1 MIEKL
6 EQLTLSKFVD
16 LVCGNTRVLLQRRE
30 KASPNKLA
38 IATRNIVLEYRAIAD
53 PGGTNSYF
61 KHIEDW
67 IKAKISVV
75 LFTMCNNLTTLK
87 QYGRAKEVLE
97 AYGLSVNGW
106 TDGRVEGTIQAK
118 LAQAQRELEDFE
130 TENEKVS
137 AEREKIR
144 AQFDAQTAAI
154 MAHFKFQIDPATIKA
169 TLYAN
174 LVARHNREIKAQM
187 AALKKR

>member
-6 EQLTLSKFVD
+6 EQLTLSQFVD
-16 LVCGNTRVLLQRRE
+16 LVCGDTSVLHDKHE
-30 KASPNKLA
+30 IVSSDKLA
-38 IATRNIVLEYRAIAD
+38 VATRNIVLEYRAIAD

-61 KHIEDW
+61 KHVEDW
-67 IKAKISVV
+67 IKAKMNVII
-75 LFTMCNNLTTLK
+75 FTMCNNLATLK
-87 QYGRAKEVLE
+87 QYDRAREVLV
-97 AYGLSVNGW
+97 AYGLSASGW
-106 TDGRVEGTIQAK
+106 NDGRVDGTIQAR
-118 LAQAQRELEDFE
+118 LAQAQRELDDLE
-130 TENEKVS
+130 TENEKLT

-187 AALKKR
+187 AALKKK

>member
-16 LVCGNTRVLLQRRE
+16 LVCGDTSVLLGAHEVGNTNQ
-30 KASPNKLA
+30 
-38 IATRNIVLEYRAIAD
+38 ITVATRNIVFEYRTIAD

-61 KHIEDW
+61 KHVEDW
-67 IKAKISVV
+67 IKAKISIIV
-75 LFTMCNNLTTLK
+75 FTMCHNLVSLK
-87 QYGRAKEVLE
+87 QYDRVRDILGD
-97 AYGLSVNGW
+97 YGLSASKWN
-106 TDGRVEGTIQAK
+106 DSRVEGTVKAK
-118 LAQAQRELEDFE
+118 LSQAQRELDEME
-130 TENEKVS
+130 TENESAV

-144 AQFDAQTAAI
+144 SQFDTQTAAL

-174 LVARHNREIKAQM
+174 LVARYNREIKAQM
-187 AALKKR
+187 AVMKKN